1 MYCSRWRTVEV
12 RNQRKWAPM
21 RDLSFI
27 QVGLKPEQVCWGTNV
42 TSAVHE
48 LFNCP
53 TLLSDETKATTNG
66 HHPSMP
72 YSEPP
77 SEAPAEHSLSN
88 MCGSL
93 HLAESPS
100 RGAFHL
106 PVWCGLTGA
115 ECEAFLHYGHYH
127 GFGDTAEDLSDCC
140 QLDILH
146 RYEQAVHL

>member
-1 MYCSRWRTVEV
+1 
-12 RNQRKWAPM
+12 
-21 RDLSFI
+21 
-27 QVGLKPEQVCWGTNV
+27 
-42 TSAVHE
+42 
-48 LFNCP
+48 
-53 TLLSDETKATTNG
+53 
-66 HHPSMP
+66 MP
-72 YSEPP
+72 YSELPTSFCSLPP
-77 SEAPAEHSLSN
+77 SEAPKEHSLSN

-100 RGAFHL
+100 KGTSHR

-115 ECEAFLHYGHYH
+115 DYEPFLHYGHYH

>member
-1 MYCSRWRTVEV
+1 
-12 RNQRKWAPM
+12 
-21 RDLSFI
+21 
-27 QVGLKPEQVCWGTNV
+27 
-42 TSAVHE
+42 
-48 LFNCP
+48 
-53 TLLSDETKATTNG
+53 
-66 HHPSMP
+66 MP
-72 YSEPP
+72 YSEPPTSVCSLPP

-100 RGAFHL
+100 RGASHR
-106 PVWCGLTGA
+106 PVWWGLTGA
-115 ECEAFLHYGHYH
+115 DCEAFLHYGHYH